1 MKSTENIYDVNTYT
15 DRELLDILDLNNPSD
30 RELEAKIVHLI
41 RKYDSIHSPSSDVL
55 STFYRDIYFHFFDV
69 DEKEEIVEE
78 RGEEEEEEEERGG
91 EEEDG
96 IKIKEGFQ
104 QNQNVQQKQDIQQDI
119 ISKNSTAVISSKDI
133 SFSSPSQVS
142 TVQIGSQVQLTSTL
156 DYAKGKLNPLLKQ
169 TYKRTICIDSQY
181 RDFTN
186 SLATDF
192 TLNFTETLKD
202 VVSLKLYAVQIPYTW
217 YTISRNYGSNF
228 IYIKGNSPG
237 INLGNYDFRF
247 TIKPGNYQQT
257 TIVTAIQESIKTLS
271 STYTDISFGNTAFIY
286 DTTACIATF
295 NLDIQLA
302 FNETNYHFYFS
313 DRFYSPIPASS
324 LVNTYRKN
332 HLSTFLGFN
341 YADYS
346 ISSIYSSR
354 GITVLDSTNS
364 DFAFDTSNNTIY
376 LIQYKPTLNS
386 SGQIDDYNTTCKIYQ
401 TIPIVFPISKKGSKE
416 SQASIL
422 SIVNQTLATLQ
433 IGSTGNG
440 SKNLI
445 INSSVQF
452 KNINN
457 KDINGNPIDNYG
469 NNYFQ
474 WDFKLNRYVGS
485 NYPESKLC
493 LIIPDSNS
501 ETNKEH
507 PIWIGS
513 NSCFKFTNTNN
524 ELNHI
529 ISETYVS
536 TSSFDISGNIYF
548 KCICNI
554 PSYNVDNINNLNSG
568 TIQNNSNYSLN
579 EYIKAIDT
587 KFDSMNTTYK
597 VLNNNSDIFI
607 RNYSIANINSIN
619 STFQMQIDINRV
631 FSNSNFRVQIS
642 GGFIDLLRY
651 STTNINTNVI
661 LTDGGSSFSS
671 VFQQSAT
678 YTINATN
685 ALVLTIYSDRL
696 YGGNNSIKNGI
707 SSDVSFNVY
716 LPYNIYR
723 SAYDLRDAI
732 NNSFRNYSD
741 SIGSYP
747 LLLSSVSFSL
757 IGNNNISSNL
767 IINVQKQL
775 SQYNYDLYFYDFGTK
790 NTWNTYL
797 GLKDVSYNLAKYTV
811 SGSNYAIINGTS
823 KVETDTIDLTLGGIA
838 NKFYLSSSDNGVV
851 GSGDIV
857 FTIPQK
863 IYTRSDLFT
872 TINNL
877 FRLNPITNGSYI
889 SYITDT
895 TTNLEYTKIV
905 WNINKVYTT
914 NDFNLVFYDLFSFVS
929 CYLGNSSVRNATWD
943 TTLGWIL
950 GFRNLTQYNLLS
962 KNIHYDLNLKQYFY
976 FDTLTNTITTNN
988 YNVDTS
994 VAYRSVVSLTADTTV
1009 SVNLYNYF
1017 MVILDDYN
1025 QNHLNDG
1032 LVTITPKDNSLK
1044 LPSYANRALYI
1055 CDPVTGKRMNS
1066 GITDIGNNNLTQNQ
1080 VYSINQIISA
1090 QNTAKSYTNSGVY
1103 VKDIFGLIPIKTT
1116 GMTPGQIY
1124 VELGGTLQ
1132 NQDRIYFGPV
1142 NIHRMAIKLVN
1153 DRGDIVDLNGAN
1165 WSLQF
1170 ICEQLYQTTSNNSGS
1185 S

>member
-1 MKSTENIYDVNTYT
+1 MKSTENIYDVKTYT

-30 RELEAKIVHLI
+30 RELEAKLVHLI
-41 RKYDSIHSPSSDVL
+41 RKYDSIQSPSSDVL
-55 STFYRDIYFHFFDV
+55 SKFYRDIYFHFFDV
-69 DEKEEIVEE
+69 DEKEGIEGEVE
-78 RGEEEEEEEERGG
+78 GEEGIIDGEEDREREEEV
-91 EEEDG
+91 
-96 IKIKEGFQ
+96 KEGFQ
-104 QNQNVQQKQDIQQDI
+104 QNQNVQQNQDIQQDI
-119 ISKNSTAVISSKDI
+119 ISKNSSAIISSKDI
-133 SFSSPSQVS
+133 SFSSPSQPS

-181 RDFTN
+181 RDSKN

-192 TLNFTETLKD
+192 TLNFTETLRD

-237 INLGNYDFRF
+237 INLGDYDFRF

-257 TIVTAIQESIKTLS
+257 TIVTAIQDSIKTLS
-271 STYTDISFGNTAFIY
+271 STYTDVSFGNTAFIY
-286 DTTACIATF
+286 NTTACIATF

-313 DRFYSPIPASS
+313 DRFYSPVPASS
-324 LVNTYRKN
+324 LINPYRKN

-341 YADYS
+341 YPDYS

-354 GITVLDSTNS
+354 GITVLESINS
-364 DFAFDTSNNTIY
+364 NFTFDNSNNTIY
-376 LIQYKPTLNS
+376 LIQYKPILNS
-386 SGQIDDYNTTCKIYQ
+386 FGQIDDYNTRCQIYQ
-401 TIPIVFPISKKGSKE
+401 TIPIVFPISKGGE

-422 SIVNQTLATLQ
+422 SIVNQTLANLQ
-433 IGSTGNG
+433 VGSTGNG
-440 SKNLI
+440 STNLI
-445 INSSVQF
+445 IDSSVQF

-457 KDINGNPIDNYG
+457 KDVNRNLIDNYG

-485 NYPESKLC
+485 NYPGSKLC

-501 ETNKEH
+501 ETNKTF
-507 PIWIGS
+507 PIWIGP
-513 NSCFKFTNTNN
+513 NSCFRFTNTNN

-536 TSSFDISGNIYF
+536 TSSFDINGNIYF
-548 KCICNI
+548 EFICDL
-554 PSYNVDNINNLNSG
+554 PSYNVDNINNIKSD
-568 TIQNNSNYSLN
+568 TILNNSNYSLN

-597 VLNNNSDIFI
+597 TLNNNSDIFI
-607 RNYSIANINSIN
+607 RNYSSATINSVN
-619 STFQMQIDINRV
+619 SNFQMQIDINRV

-661 LTDGGSSFSS
+661 LNDGGSSFSS

-678 YTINATN
+678 YTVDATN
-685 ALVLTIYSDRL
+685 SLVLTIYSDRL
-696 YGGNNSIKNGI
+696 YGGANSIKNGI

-732 NNSFRNYSD
+732 NNTFRNYSD
-741 SIGSYP
+741 SVGSYP
-747 LLLSSVSFSL
+747 LLLSSISFSL

-767 IINVQKQL
+767 NINVQKQL
-775 SQYNYDLYFYDFGTK
+775 SQYNYDLYFYDFGAK
-790 NTWNTYL
+790 NTWVTYL
-797 GLKDVSYNLAKYTV
+797 GLKDVSYNLAQYTV
-811 SGSNYAIINGTS
+811 TGTNYAIINGST

-838 NKFYLSSSDNGVV
+838 NKFYLSSSDKGVV

-877 FRLNPITNGSYI
+877 FSLNPITKGSYI
-889 SYITDT
+889 SYITDPI
-895 TTNLEYTKIV
+895 TNLEYTKIV

-950 GFRNLTQYNLLS
+950 GFRNLTQYSLLS
-962 KNIHYDLNLKQYFY
+962 KNTYYDLNLKQNFY
-976 FDTLTNTITTNN
+976 LDTLTNTITANN

-994 VAYRSVVSLTADTTV
+994 IAYRSVVSLTADTTV

-1055 CDPVTGKRMNS
+1055 CDPVTGRRMNS

-1090 QNTAKSYTNSGVY
+1090 QNTTKSYTNSGVY

-1185 S
+1185 SS